1 MNFSVY
7 MAMSLD
13 GFIATEDGGVDWLQQ
28 TGDQSV
34 DMSEFG
40 DLGFSEFINSVDAMI
55 MGRNTMQVIA
65 DMNLTP
71 EQWPYGELPIYV
83 LSRTLTKLPANL
95 PSSVVLRSSLAELL
109 LELKAQN
116 VEHVYVDG
124 GKLINTCLDKQL
136 ITSLQLTQLPIILG
150 KGIRLFSQREQP
162 INLNQLSAKVYPNNF
177 LTVNYQLQY

>member
-13 GFIATEDGGVDWLQQ
+13 GFIATENGGVDWLQQ

-71 EQWPYGELPIYV
+71 EQW
-83 LSRTLTKLPANL
+83 
-95 PSSVVLRSSLAELL
+95 
-109 LELKAQN
+109 
-116 VEHVYVDG
+116 
-124 GKLINTCLDKQL
+124 QL
-136 ITSLQLTQLPIILG
+136 W
-150 KGIRLFSQREQP
+150 
-162 INLNQLSAKVYPNNF
+162 
-177 LTVNYQLQY
+177 